1 MSIWE
6 VSVSWSI
13 YLHTAISEQSQSTAC
28 QTKAVYTPA
37 ERHAENQYISTL
49 KSNACNP
56 VSIYPYSDPA
66 KMGLFKSRKSKHT
79 NQSVSTSSAEHS
91 PRQLSSPQS
100 EPYNTNQRNLSA
112 SNLSTTST
120 LTDAPVDKPSRPAAP
135 TGMTSYE
142 AFMYHAR
149 LDAERSEAR
158 QKAQEHAW
166 RVAAERRRES
176 NMWPA
181 DPWRGGFGPRGNG
194 GANICGGQSVEG
206 WLRGNGL
213 KK

>member
-1 MSIWE
+1 
-6 VSVSWSI
+6 
-13 YLHTAISEQSQSTAC
+13 
-28 QTKAVYTPA
+28 
-37 ERHAENQYISTL
+37 
-49 KSNACNP
+49 
-56 VSIYPYSDPA
+56 
-66 KMGLFKSRKSKHT
+66 MGLFKSRKPKHN

-91 PRQLSSPQS
+91 PRQSSSPQN
-100 EPYNTNQRNLSA
+100 EPYSTHQRNLSA

-120 LTDAPVDKPSRPAAP
+120 LTDALADNPSRPAAP

-149 LDAERSEAR
+149 LDAERTEAR

-166 RVAAERRRES
+166 RVAAERRTES

-181 DPWRGGFGPRGNG
+181 DPWRGGFGPRGRD